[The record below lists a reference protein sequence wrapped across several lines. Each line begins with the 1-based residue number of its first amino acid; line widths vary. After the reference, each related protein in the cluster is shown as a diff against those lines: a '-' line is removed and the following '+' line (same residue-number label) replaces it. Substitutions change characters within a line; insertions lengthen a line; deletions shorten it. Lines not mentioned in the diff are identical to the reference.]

1 MTLKSYDRLVV
12 WLDYLDSER
21 KRSEGRRVP
30 MNSCSRAPT
39 LDELTLACSR
49 LGLQPEAQVARF
61 PGAASRAS
69 GYVSI
74 KKTAKKQPTVIQIA
88 RELSKVKGEKA
99 AGQGKLKG
107 KS

>member
-1 MTLKSYDRLVV
+1 LKSYDRLVV

-30 MNSCSRAPT
+30 LNSCSRSPT
-39 LDELTLACSR
+39 LEELTLACNR
-49 LGLQPEAQVARF
+49 LNLQPQAQEARY
-61 PGAASRAS
+61 PSGPLRHS

-74 KKTAKKQPTVIQIA
+74 RKGAKKQPTLILIA
-88 RELSKVKGEKA
+88 REVSKIKGERA
-99 AGQGKLKG
+99 AAQGKLKG